1 MGDNADVD
9 AEEILEMSTEKLD
22 EMSERKKKNSLLNE
36 VLVTGLLKN
45 INEKVNNKLD
55 TDAQSELINI
65 INERVKDGY
74 KGGPIDLES
83 EIEKA
88 ISFDEEPTDDHIIT
102 TANKNR
108 AKLPANRRLPSKET
122 KLSLNEKDDSVDA
135 DKVDE
140 DFDNLFNDDTEN
152 ETYDHVDEAKKE
164 IMEKSYIDDF
174 DALLEDD
181 NNKEF
186 MNIDTDVGCNV
197 DDDFDALLMAENI
210 QIDSTK
216 NVGILSDEKET
227 KTKEKEREED
237 VKESKE
243 KLNVLPIE
251 DYKEKDLDDGVEEKE
266 NTNEFLEKNDEEE
279 NIKSIINKQLE
290 ESPTMENDAN
300 GKSNMNDSIED
311 IFKTLENNETNLV
324 EIENLLMDESLGES
338 DYKTKIEP
346 ETKKDPFDDLFEEF
360 NEENMEDVDKG
371 FQQLYENKKNTPVK
385 DMHSDNVDIDGNV
398 FKTQEKNCMEV
409 EVGRILGTEEESI
422 IADKVGTQIVENEQ
436 VGSKEDVNVIVKE
449 SVEESSNQGQGV
461 PNNADEKVE
470 KQDVEEKESAVF
482 KELESYK
489 MKVEQLEKEKE
500 KLQNE
505 LKLLA
510 EKQCGL
516 EINKNGKKV
525 IVPTENHDQETLDE
539 EIRNDTREAEL
550 LIQLKHLSERVEV
563 QDTLLA
569 ETKEDNTVLRIQNQ
583 NLLESLN
590 KANATS
596 KSKKKSFETPS
607 LDWIDGDDSIE
618 KKRLFLLEQ
627 ELEDQ
632 KEVNKQLKAY
642 VGDILIN
649 IIVQNPQILEK
660 KQ

>member
-88 ISFDEEPTDDHIIT
+88 ISFDEEPTDDHIIS

-122 KLSLNEKDDSVDA
+122 KLSFNEKDDSVDA

>member
-1 MGDNADVD
+1 
-9 AEEILEMSTEKLD
+9 
-22 EMSERKKKNSLLNE
+22 
-36 VLVTGLLKN
+36 
-45 INEKVNNKLD
+45 
-55 TDAQSELINI
+55 
-65 INERVKDGY
+65 
-74 KGGPIDLES
+74 
-83 EIEKA
+83 
-88 ISFDEEPTDDHIIT
+88 
-102 TANKNR
+102 
-108 AKLPANRRLPSKET
+108 
-122 KLSLNEKDDSVDA
+122 
-135 DKVDE
+135 
-140 DFDNLFNDDTEN
+140 
-152 ETYDHVDEAKKE
+152 
-164 IMEKSYIDDF
+164 
-174 DALLEDD
+174 
-181 NNKEF
+181 
-186 MNIDTDVGCNV
+186 
-197 DDDFDALLMAENI
+197 
-210 QIDSTK
+210 
-216 NVGILSDEKET
+216 
-227 KTKEKEREED
+227 
-237 VKESKE
+237 
-243 KLNVLPIE
+243 
-251 DYKEKDLDDGVEEKE
+251 
-266 NTNEFLEKNDEEE
+266 
-279 NIKSIINKQLE
+279 
-290 ESPTMENDAN
+290 
-300 GKSNMNDSIED
+300 
-311 IFKTLENNETNLV
+311 
-324 EIENLLMDESLGES
+324 
-338 DYKTKIEP
+338 
-346 ETKKDPFDDLFEEF
+346 
-360 NEENMEDVDKG
+360 
-371 FQQLYENKKNTPVK
+371 
-385 DMHSDNVDIDGNV
+385 
-398 FKTQEKNCMEV
+398 MEV

-422 IADKVGTQIVENEQ
+422 IADKVGTHIVENVQ